1 VTNVVKRALCAW
13 AGLVGA
19 ALLGGAI
26 AACGPTGGSGG
37 SDGSGGSGGGIGTA
51 GPALVVPRSSEARIH
66 IVPADGTD
74 DVRPDD
80 PFLVTVDRGTLTSVR
95 VVGGDGAPV
104 VGGITPD
111 GRSWRPDAALL
122 LSARYTVDAQAVDGS
137 GRRAGKH
144 AVFTTLVPR
153 DTLIGYFSPEG
164 GSTVGTGTIVSL
176 SFNRP
181 VADHRAVQRAISV
194 SAQPPVQV
202 APHWFGDQRLDF
214 RPEFYWQPGTRVT
227 LSLRLRDVET
237 APGVYGS
244 QHKDV
249 SFTIGRGQVSTVDA
263 VAHTMTV
270 RRSGQVLRVLPISA
284 GAPDNPTYNGRMVI
298 TEKLPLTRMNG
309 DTVGFGGEY
318 DIKDVPHA
326 MRLTR
331 SGTFLH
337 GNYWSSPGTFGSA
350 NVSHGCVGLHDVKG
364 GSPGTPAGWLY
375 DHSLIGDV
383 VEVTGSHDRTV
394 APDNGL
400 GGWNMPWPQWR
411 TT

>member
-1 VTNVVKRALCAW
+1 VTNVVKRALCVW

-19 ALLGGAI
+19 ALLGGAM
-26 AACGPTGGSGG
+26 AACGPTGDSGG
-37 SDGSGGSGGGIGTA
+37 SNGKGGPS
-51 GPALVVPRSSEARIH
+51 PAAPRNSEARIH
-66 IVPADGTD
+66 ITPADGTD

-80 PFLVTVDRGTLTSVR
+80 PFVVAVDRGTLTSVR
-95 VVGGDGAPV
+95 VVGGDGTPV

-111 GRSWRPDAALL
+111 GHSWRSGAVLA
-122 LSARYTVDAQAVDGS
+122 LSARYTVDAQAVDAA
-137 GRRAGKH
+137 GRRVGKH

-164 GSTVGTGTIVSL
+164 GSTVGTGMIVSL
-176 SFNRP
+176 AFNRP
-181 VADHRAVQRAISV
+181 VADRRAVQRAISV
-194 SAQPPVQV
+194 TARPPVAV
-202 APHWFGDQRLDF
+202 APRWFGDQRLDF
-214 RPEFYWQPGTRVT
+214 RPESYWQPGTRVT

-244 QHKDV
+244 QEKDV
-249 SFTIGRGQVSTVDA
+249 TFTIGRGQISTVDA

-270 RRSGQVLRVLPISA
+270 RRDGQILRVLPISA
-284 GAPDNPTYNGRMVI
+284 GAPGNPTYNGRMVI

-337 GNYWSSPGTFGSA
+337 GNYWSSPSTFGTA
-350 NVSHGCVGLHDVKG
+350 NVSHGCVGLYDVKG
-364 GSPGTPAGWLY
+364 GSPDTPAGWLY

-411 TT
+411 EQ